1 MMASDKGSPQVGM
14 TFKSKGEAWL
24 FWVAYGGRA
33 SFEVRKRYTN
43 MNKSDGTLHS
53 CRYVCAKEGVRKK
66 GERESVQKC
75 FRAETRTKC
84 GAKMTITFDRS
95 SGVFEV
101 THVDLE
107 HNHLLHF
114 PQTRHFMVFQRK
126 ISEF

>member
-95 SGVFEV
+95 SRVFEV
-101 THVDLE
+101 THVDIE
-107 HNHLLHF
+107 HNHFLHL
-114 PQTRHFMVFQRK
+114 PQTCHLVVSQKK
-126 ISEF
+126 I